1 MNRTQKHTRAFKT
14 DIKTRE
20 ENKNLEIAG
29 YFAIFDSETELFPGA
44 FEKLSRSAFDNQL
57 DADVR
62 ALINHD
68 TTLVLGRTKSNTL
81 KLEVDERGLY
91 GTIQINPN
99 DTDALNIYERV
110 KRGDVDQCSFG
121 FYIRE
126 EETEFDEA
134 GNTHWT
140 IKDLDLYE
148 VSVCTFPAYQDTG
161 VEAREKQFKD
171 LEERKLKNIKMKLK
185 ERLQDV
191 KSNNAE

>member
-1 MNRTQKHTRAFKT
+1 MNRDIRHTRAFKT
-14 DIKTRE
+14 DIQTRE

-121 FYIRE
+121 FYI
-126 EETEFDEA
+126 
-134 GNTHWT
+134 
-140 IKDLDLYE
+140 
-148 VSVCTFPAYQDTG
+148 
-161 VEAREKQFKD
+161 EKKKQNLMKRVT
-171 LEERKLKNIKMKLK
+171 LIGLLKI
-185 ERLQDV
+185 
-191 KSNNAE
+191 